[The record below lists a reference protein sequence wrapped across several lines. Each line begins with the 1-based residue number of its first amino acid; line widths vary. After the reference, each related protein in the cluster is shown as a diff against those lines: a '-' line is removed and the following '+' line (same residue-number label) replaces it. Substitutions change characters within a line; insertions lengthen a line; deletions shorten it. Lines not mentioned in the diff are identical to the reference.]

1 MWRSMVRR
9 RPRSMVRDWRP
20 SIMRSWAAAVAASA
34 SAAAAGQG
42 HWQHAYRKAVENGLQ
57 NMNREDVNHL
67 HIMNKQQVED
77 LRPANTMQQVIKS
90 QLQERFKEV
99 QEFQMGEQKGV
110 EKE

>member
-1 MWRSMVRR
+1 V
-9 RPRSMVRDWRP
+9 
-20 SIMRSWAAAVAASA
+20 
-34 SAAAAGQG
+34 
-42 HWQHAYRKAVENGLQ
+42 GLQ
-57 NMNREDVNHL
+57 NMNRKDVNHL
-67 HIMNKQQVED
+67 HIMKKQQVED